1 MLSEIPVGE
10 KWQVRLSFR
19 LRRKTEHFVIALGL
33 VTSFELPLQTSWSA
47 PQTLEAGEYEA
58 VFSNDDVQLTS
69 GHYRLVVGLSSFG
82 RVIHY
87 NENAGRLVISVDDV
101 ALNPRIANTQSGLL
115 LNIMEISINRK

>member
-33 VTSFELPLQTSWSA
+33 VTSFELVQLPGVLHKLWKRANMKQF
-47 PQTLEAGEYEA
+47 
-58 VFSNDDVQLTS
+58 FSNDDVQLTS

-87 NENAGRLVISVDDV
+87 NENAGRLVISDAGDV
-101 ALNPRIANTQSGLL
+101 ALNPRIVNTQSGLL